1 MATVQYQIQYKYIN
15 PITKNVITNTTTS
28 KYDDL
33 KFLRSYSSS
42 GSVAQAEDVIEQS
55 SISNDKFDML
65 FIYNG
70 VETLSAKVSFGGSN
84 TVKSNTVIGEKFLR
98 CNGQPWF
105 VASRVSSF
113 QDALNIAK
121 RLIKSIG
128 KDNVQIVKVVPLDM
142 KVEIE

>member
-33 KFLRSYSSS
+33 KFLKSYSSS

-70 VETLSAKVSFGGSN
+70 VETLSAKVSFGVG
-84 TVKSNTVIGEKFLR
+84 NTVIGEKFLR

>member
-28 KYDDL
+28 KYDEL
-33 KFLRSYSSS
+33 KFLKSYSSG
-42 GSVAQAEDVIEQS
+42 GSVTQAEDVMEQS
-55 SISNDKFDML
+55 AISNDKFDML

-70 VETLSAKVSFGGSN
+70 VETLSAKVSFGG
-84 TVKSNTVIGEKFLR
+84 SNTVIGEKFLR

>member
-70 VETLSAKVSFGGSN
+70 VETLSAKV
-84 TVKSNTVIGEKFLR
+84 
-98 CNGQPWF
+98 
-105 VASRVSSF
+105 
-113 QDALNIAK
+113 
-121 RLIKSIG
+121 
-128 KDNVQIVKVVPLDM
+128 
-142 KVEIE
+142 

>member
-33 KFLRSYSSS
+33 KFLKSYSSG
-42 GSVAQAEDVIEQS
+42 GSVTQAEDVMEQS
-55 SISNDKFDML
+55 AISNDKFDML

-70 VETLSAKVSFGGSN
+70 VETLSAKVSFGG
-84 TVKSNTVIGEKFLR
+84 SNTVIGEKFLR

>member
-33 KFLRSYSSS
+33 KFLKSYSSE
-42 GSVAQAEDVIEQS
+42 GSVTQAEDVMEQS
-55 SISNDKFDML
+55 AISNDKFDML

-70 VETLSAKVSFGGSN
+70 VETLSAKVSFGG
-84 TVKSNTVIGEKFLR
+84 SNTVIGEKFLR